1 MAKDSPMKIE
11 LDIAATDSHKIISYS
26 NDCFRLRDKSVCGS
40 LLISGKRLVENWFAG
55 DYRALTTEDL
65 DMVIEWRPEII
76 LLGTGKR
83 LHFPN
88 RALLP
93 YVVSRHIGFEIMDT
107 GAACRSY
114 NLLIDEG
121 RDVAACLLPAG
132 V

>member
-1 MAKDSPMKIE
+1 MKIE

-26 NDCFRLRDKSVCGS
+26 ADCFRLRDKSVYTS
-40 LLISGKRLVENWFAG
+40 LLISRKRLLENWFEG
-55 DYRALTTEDL
+55 DYRNLAAEDL
-65 DMVIEWRPEII
+65 DIAIKWRPEII

-83 LHFPN
+83 LNFPQQE
-88 RALLP
+88 LLS
-93 YVVSRHIGFEIMDT
+93 YVTSRNIGFEIMDT

-132 V
+132 R

>member
-65 DMVIEWRPEII
+65 DIVIEWRPEII

-88 RALLP
+88 QALLP

>member
-1 MAKDSPMKIE
+1 MKIE

-26 NDCFRLRDKSVCGS
+26 NDCFRLRDKSICGS
-40 LLISGKRLVENWFAG
+40 LLISGKRRVENWFAG

-65 DMVIEWRPEII
+65 DIVIEWRPEII

-88 RALLP
+88 RALLS
-93 YVVSRHIGFEIMDT
+93 YVASKHIGFEIMDT